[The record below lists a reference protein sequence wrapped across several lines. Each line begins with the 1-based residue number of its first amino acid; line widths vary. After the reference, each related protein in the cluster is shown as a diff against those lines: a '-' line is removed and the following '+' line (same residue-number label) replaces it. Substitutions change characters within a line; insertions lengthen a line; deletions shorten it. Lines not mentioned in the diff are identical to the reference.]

1 MLRDLRVG
9 LGYGAGTRLSSVSAL
24 QDEAIWAE
32 AVGFDSF
39 WVSQVFGVDPI
50 VALAAVGA
58 AVPGLAELG
67 TSVVPLTG
75 RHPLALAA
83 AARTAQS
90 ATGGRFT
97 LGIGAS
103 HQIVTEGFF
112 GEPYDRAFSR
122 TSEFL
127 AALLPLLLSL
137 IHI

>member
-75 RHPLALAA
+75 RHLLALAA
-83 AARTAQS
+83 QARTAQC
-90 ATGGRFT
+90 GRRSLHAWRRSFAPSCDR
-97 LGIGAS
+97 GIL
-103 HQIVTEGFF
+103 
-112 GEPYDRAFSR
+112 R
-122 TSEFL
+122 
-127 AALLPLLLSL
+127 
-137 IHI
+137 